1 MVDFEGLE
9 VMGER
14 YGHVDKFDGRDY
26 MQWKL

>member
-9 VMGER
+9 IMGKHS
-14 YGHVDKFDGRDY
+14 GHVDKFDARDY